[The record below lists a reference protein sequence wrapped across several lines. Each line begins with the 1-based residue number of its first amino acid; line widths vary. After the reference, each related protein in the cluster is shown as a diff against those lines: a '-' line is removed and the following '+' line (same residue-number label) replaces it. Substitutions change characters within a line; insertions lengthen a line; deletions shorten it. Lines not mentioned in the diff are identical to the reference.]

1 MRLEQQVKELEQTQP
16 EKAAP
21 VRAKLEQLQQEITK
35 GAAAT
40 PADAPAAYVLVFL
53 ILLCFFVFVR
63 YFFVLLPTFCFLGFR
78 LFVFPS
84 CVLRNVLR

>member
-40 PADAPAAYVLVFL
+40 PADAPAAYVLVFFDFVMFFCFCS
-53 ILLCFFVFVR
+53 LLFCFIAVLGR
-63 YFFVLLPTFCFLGFR
+63 PLHPLLPCQR
-78 LFVFPS
+78 KVF
-84 CVLRNVLR
+84 